1 MRYKTSKTKGIR
13 DRLFIFLR
21 AALIVILHTSSVY
34 CISKENFLGAI
45 CLSAGISFMW
55 ILNVK
60 DLSVSD
66 WQDRV
71 AYILGGV
78 VGTTTSLYGLSLIL
92 N

>member
-45 CLSAGISFMW
+45 CL
-55 ILNVK
+55 V
-60 DLSVSD
+60 
-66 WQDRV
+66 RV
-71 AYILGGV
+71 FPLCGF
-78 VGTTTSLYGLSLIL
+78 
-92 N
+92 